1 MLVLIHR
8 FTKLIFPGSSPHGDR
23 FKYHDNITIVII
35 FVMGISKYIQ
45 KDGGYHMIKIHVN
58 KKRTVTKI

>member
-8 FTKLIFPGSSPHGDR
+8 FTKLIFPGSSHHGDR

-35 FVMGISKYIQ
+35 FCNGDFKVYPND
-45 KDGGYHMIKIHVN
+45 DGYRMIKIHVN
-58 KKRTVTKI
+58 KKNRDRN

>member
-1 MLVLIHR
+1 MLVLIHK
-8 FTKLIFPGSSPHGDR
+8 FTKLIFPGSSPHEDR

-45 KDGGYHMIKIHVN
+45 NDSGYRMIKIHVN
-58 KKRTVTKI
+58 KKNRDSN

>member
-8 FTKLIFPGSSPHGDR
+8 FTKLIFPGSSHHGDR

-45 KDGGYHMIKIHVN
+45 MMMDIV
-58 KKRTVTKI
+58 